1 MGVAGTSHEGRYL
14 HVVGRWVQKL
24 DDSKLFS
31 KILTRASGHT
41 LIEITARGMVDE
53 VLMKL
58 VSHTEGALW

>member
-1 MGVAGTSHEGRYL
+1 MKADTSMYSSWK
-14 HVVGRWVQKL
+14 VGAEQKL
-24 DDSKLFS
+24 DDEKLFL